1 MILTLKIVSLLQVQE
16 GPETVCRWAF
26 AGFTRGDKTLGLHS
40 EGMRGRRRP
49 LCARAQNP
57 SGILSSSVILT

>member
-1 MILTLKIVSLLQVQE
+1 MILTLKIDSLLQVQE

-26 AGFTRGDKTLGLHS
+26 AGFTQGDKTLGLHS

-49 LCARAQNP
+49 LCGAGP
-57 SGILSSSVILT
+57 KP